1 MPCMW
6 SITQRIRSPYMT
18 NDKNMF
24 PKENLA
30 ELGEGQLAK
39 VPKKLLYENQ
49 PKSTNYQGIPQTH
62 FTQQS
67 GAYDRNVIRDGAFF
81 PDSAFI
87 TEQAFPEK
95 KRGRAAAFYPG
106 DDNLSMDNTQ
116 HPVSNRTMAPV
127 GRASTEMA
135 LISNMLAAYSFI
147 TVKEMDIKELMQH
160 GCDTKTSVR
169 LQDWFYDPDEE
180 YAKRISLP
188 PIKYI
193 MSTHPNCDLNWKPTA
208 RWLPS
213 PRYSDAPFPHIK
225 DCKFPERIKLLRSY
239 PRSKSGIH
247 PEWTFYPT
255 LGFPFTYHDGKR
267 CTFQGIHFSNR
278 ASEDRQILPACLGRK
293 KKVIDPRN
301 GIPEANPGDK
311 PFHTPEYSSNF
322 HKFGSTRPL
331 VNFKSSYKVKAD
343 TFIPLLKMPQTPCV
357 SCVLSLPQPVQTK
370 RESYHRVIQADSRLG
385 EGSVRYC
392 LQKGMVLRALMP
404 TICTH
409 SPTGK
414 VSVMCVCYE
423 SVMSLPRPAQNFIDW
438 FYDPDED
445 CDLNWKPTARW
456 LPSPRYSDA
465 PFPHIKD
472 CKFPER
478 IKLLRS
484 YPRSKSGI
492 HPEWTFYPTLGFPFT
507 YHDGKRCTF
516 QGIHFSNR
524 ASEDR
529 QILPACL
536 GRKKKVID
544 PRNGIPEANPGD
556 KPFHTPEYSS
566 NFHKFGS
573 TRPLV
578 NFKSSYK
585 VKADT
590 FIPLLKMPQTPC
602 VPYRIK
608 AQHQIKKEEKREVEE
623 LNDWKPST
631 RSFHFD
637 IPSTVQK
644 T

>member
-1 MPCMW
+1 MW
-6 SITQRIRSPYMT
+6 SITQRIRSSYMT
-18 NDKNMF
+18 NDKNML

-30 ELGEGQLAK
+30 EMGEGQLAK
-39 VPKKLLYENQ
+39 VE
-49 PKSTNYQGIPQTH
+49 
-62 FTQQS
+62 
-67 GAYDRNVIRDGAFF
+67 
-81 PDSAFI
+81 
-87 TEQAFPEK
+87 
-95 KRGRAAAFYPG
+95 
-106 DDNLSMDNTQ
+106 
-116 HPVSNRTMAPV
+116 
-127 GRASTEMA
+127 
-135 LISNMLAAYSFI
+135 
-147 TVKEMDIKELMQH
+147 EMDIKELMQH

-225 DCKFPERIKLLRSY
+225 DCKFPESIKLLRSY

-311 PFHTPEYSSNF
+311 PFHTPEYSN
-322 HKFGSTRPL
+322 
-331 VNFKSSYKVKAD
+331 D
-343 TFIPLLKMPQTPCV
+343 
-357 SCVLSLPQPVQTK
+357 
-370 RESYHRVIQADSRLG
+370 
-385 EGSVRYC
+385 
-392 LQKGMVLRALMP
+392 
-404 TICTH
+404 
-409 SPTGK
+409 
-414 VSVMCVCYE
+414 
-423 SVMSLPRPAQNFIDW
+423 
-438 FYDPDED
+438 
-445 CDLNWKPTARW
+445 
-456 LPSPRYSDA
+456 
-465 PFPHIKD
+465 
-472 CKFPER
+472 
-478 IKLLRS
+478 
-484 YPRSKSGI
+484 
-492 HPEWTFYPTLGFPFT
+492 
-507 YHDGKRCTF
+507 
-516 QGIHFSNR
+516 
-524 ASEDR
+524 
-529 QILPACL
+529 
-536 GRKKKVID
+536 
-544 PRNGIPEANPGD
+544 
-556 KPFHTPEYSS
+556 
-566 NFHKFGS
+566 FHKFGS